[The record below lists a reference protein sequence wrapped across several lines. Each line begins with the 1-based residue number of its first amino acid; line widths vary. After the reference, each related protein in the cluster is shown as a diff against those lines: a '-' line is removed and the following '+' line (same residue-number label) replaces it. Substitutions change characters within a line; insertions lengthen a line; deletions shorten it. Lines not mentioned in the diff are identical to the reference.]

1 MPLVQQFDS
10 DTSLALS
17 TLGAAAAIVT
27 NSRID
32 ASRRQG
38 FRVTKSKI
46 MMTMSGKTTAEGPIL
61 YGVMA
66 NISNAADLAAI
77 LVNDPQGKTDKD
89 ERAPGQFV
97 KLLGVIGLVP
107 TTIPSSDTGIAE
119 MHEFSYGKNGW
130 SIPEGR
136 ALSYFAFNQFGSAL
150 SDGTILQ
157 FTAEHFGVWLND

>member
-1 MPLVQQFDS
+1 MPLEQEFDS
-10 DTSLALS
+10 DTSLTLS

-32 ASRRQG
+32 GTRRQG
-38 FRVTKSKI
+38 FRIVKSKLI
-46 MMTMSGKTTAEGPIL
+46 VTVSGKTTAEGPIA

-66 NISNAADLAAI
+66 NIDNAADLAAI
-77 LVNDPQGKTDKD
+77 LTADPQGKTAKT
-89 ERAPGQFV
+89 ERVKGQFV

-107 TTIPSSDTGIAE
+107 TTIPSSDEGTGK
-119 MHEFSYGKNGW
+119 MHEFTYGKNGW

-136 ALSYFAFNQFGSAL
+136 ALSYWAFNKDGSAL
-150 SDGTILQ
+150 TAGTILN